1 MLILR
6 RSETL
11 GLLPLEA
18 CVQGVEDVF
27 RAHGGGRSLGVARVH
42 LEALNGGVFHM
53 TAGGVAPEA
62 GEAAVAVKL
71 NGRFPPRESGG
82 GQRVSGA
89 VLVSDAATGDPVALL
104 DSMVVTSIRTA
115 AVTALVT
122 RLLARD
128 GATSALLVG
137 GGRQSRGQID
147 ALRLAG
153 VTRLGVYDVHR
164 PAADAAADYARGLGL
179 DAVPVDEVGP
189 AARRSDVIVTITPA
203 RAPIV
208 AADDVEP
215 GTLVVAL
222 GADGPG
228 KQELD
233 PALLARSLVVVDI
246 LEQAADS
253 GDLQHALAV
262 GLMRRED
269 VHAELGQVVAGVRP
283 GRSSDDETFVF
294 DGTGTALQDVAA
306 ATLLLAEARR
316 AGLGVEVDLTA

>member
-11 GLLPLEA
+11 GLLPLEV

-27 RAHGGGRSLGVARVH
+27 RAYGEGRSLGVTRVH
-42 LEALNGGVFHM
+42 LDALDGGVFHM
-53 TAGGVAPEA
+53 TAGGVAPETGGA
-62 GEAAVAVKL
+62 VVAVKL
-71 NGRFPPRESGG
+71 NGRFPPGVGG

-122 RLLARD
+122 RLLARR
-128 GATSALLVG
+128 GAASALLVG

-153 VTRLGVYDVHR
+153 LDRLRVHDLHR
-164 PAADAAADYARGLGL
+164 PAAEAAADYARGLGL
-179 DAVPVDEVGP
+179 DAEALADVGA
-189 AARRSDVIVTITPA
+189 AARHSDVVVTITPA
-203 RAPIV
+203 RAPILQ
-208 AADDVEP
+208 ADDIAS
-215 GTLVVAL
+215 GALVVAL

-246 LEQAADS
+246 VDQAADS
-253 GDLQHALAV
+253 GDLQHALAA

-269 VHAELGQVVAGVRP
+269 VHAELGEIVAGLRP

-316 AGLGVEVDLTA
+316 AGLGVDVDLTA